1 MSGGFGWSDGSP
13 MSYTNYCHNPPDNW
27 NNIQDCLDVGWT
39 KEGLKPPPGGFKIFC
54 SRDTWETQ
62 NCNLKLP
69 FVCKK

>member
-39 KEGLKPPPGGFKIFC
+39 KKGLKPPPGGFKIFC